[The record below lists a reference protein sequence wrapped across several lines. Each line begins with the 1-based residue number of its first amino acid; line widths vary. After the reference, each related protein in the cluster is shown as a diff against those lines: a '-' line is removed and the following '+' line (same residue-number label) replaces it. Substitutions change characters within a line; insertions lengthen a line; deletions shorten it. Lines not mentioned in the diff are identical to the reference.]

1 MAVAFHESFW
11 LATSAAAPVIALA
24 AVVALPDL
32 SASPRAVLVL
42 RAEVA
47 LQRAYDEIKRR
58 TKVSGDTSALS
69 ADLLKSV
76 TDGPRNSLAEELG
89 LSAEPPW
96 DRLRTLARLHQW
108 LSFGNVIT
116 QAGLGDVACGP
127 GVCPGRGAGVGSDHF
142 GGRWHLAS
150 GLDLR
155 GWSLYSYPV
164 EELGTWPEQR
174 PTARRQ
180 LSKMKPYTLDLMAGF

>member
-116 QAGLGDVACGP
+116 QAGLLAMSLAALAYARDVVPVWVAIILAVGGILLLAWTSVAGASIRIQLKSWEP
-127 GVCPGRGAGVGSDHF
+127 GQSSDQPPEGSS
-142 GGRWHLAS
+142 A
-150 GLDLR
+150 
-155 GWSLYSYPV
+155 
-164 EELGTWPEQR
+164 
-174 PTARRQ
+174 
-180 LSKMKPYTLDLMAGF
+180 K